1 MMKRFNL
8 VDFNAYFGR
17 VIILHDYT
25 KNSLLR
31 PLRKYFCIHLSPS
44 SVLVRIGDR
53 TDQGP
58 VQNSGIVYIIKHGTE
73 RG

>member
-25 KNSLLR
+25 KNSLWR
-31 PLRKYFCIHLSPS
+31 PLCKYFCPS